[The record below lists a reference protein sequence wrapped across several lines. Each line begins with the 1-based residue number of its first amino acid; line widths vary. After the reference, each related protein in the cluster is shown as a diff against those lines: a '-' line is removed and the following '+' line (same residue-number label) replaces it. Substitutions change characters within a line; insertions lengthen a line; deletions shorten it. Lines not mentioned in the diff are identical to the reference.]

1 VASSRFLHALL
12 TVGLLAVSQATQ
24 AQWSAAN
31 DEANRQRMMAS
42 MRAQDAANDRAAA
55 DRAFQAGLE
64 QQRSLGSGSS
74 PSSSSSGSGGMGT
87 PLDGLAA
94 ALGRGNQ
101 SSGGPQSVVDRRTYI
116 IHQQET
122 SKQVVA
128 RLFAEAEGGN
138 PESAWNLGRL
148 YYTGY
153 AGVPRDDAQ
162 ARRWFATAGERGHA
176 EALANLGYFAH
187 EGIGGP
193 QDPALALDATA
204 RAAAAGSTYGAG
216 LNGIYRL
223 SGLADGQLDPV
234 AVANLERAADAGELF
249 AQAALGTIV
258 YELGVGTA
266 ENWERAAHYA
276 RLAADQG
283 HGPSM
288 TELARMMFVGRGVAQ
303 DQRGAVA
310 MFRRAAEA
318 GDPAGMSFLGQL
330 YMTGQ
335 GVANDVKAGMELFRR
350 AADLGHPEAQG
361 VYGLSLMLGQG
372 VAENVPEGL
381 RYIRLGAAQNDP
393 QALTVLGKMTFVGEG
408 GITSDERRGV
418 ELLQAAAALGY
429 QDAIETLAM
438 DEVQQAMRRLGI
450 AQTVAPASG
459 PRVDMGSKPK
469 R

>member
-1 VASSRFLHALL
+1 MASNRFLHALL
-12 TVGLLAVSQATQ
+12 TVGLLAVSQAAQ
-24 AQWSAAN
+24 AQWSAAS

-74 PSSSSSGSGGMGT
+74 SSSSSSGSGGMGT

-94 ALGRGNQ
+94 ALGSGSQ
-101 SSGGPQSVVDRRTYI
+101 SRGGPQSVVDRRTYI
-116 IHQQET
+116 IYQQET
-122 SKQVVA
+122 SEQVVA
-128 RLFAEAEGGN
+128 RLIAEAEGGN
-138 PESAWNLGRL
+138 PVSAWNLGRL

-193 QDPALALDATA
+193 QDQALALDATA

-216 LNGIYRL
+216 LNGLYRL

-249 AQAALGTIV
+249 AQVALGTIV
-258 YELGVGTA
+258 YALGVGTA
-266 ENWERAAHYA
+266 VNWERAAHYS
-276 RLAADQG
+276 RLAAEQG

-303 DQRGAVA
+303 DQREAIA
-310 MFRRAAEA
+310 LFRRAAEA

-335 GVANDVKAGMELFRR
+335 GVPNDVAAGLELFRR

-381 RYIRLGAAQNDP
+381 RYIRLGAARNDP

-408 GITSDERRGV
+408 GITSDERRGI

-450 AQTVAPASG
+450 AQTVTPASG
-459 PRVDMGSKPK
+459 PKVGMGSKPK

>member
-1 VASSRFLHALL
+1 MASSRFLHALL
-12 TVGLLAVSQATQ
+12 TVGLLAASQAAQ

-55 DRAFQAGLE
+55 DRAFQAGLA

-74 PSSSSSGSGGMGT
+74 SSSSSGSGGMGT

-94 ALGRGNQ
+94 ALGSGNQ
-101 SSGGPQSVVDRRTYI
+101 STGGPQSVVDRRTYTI
-116 IHQQET
+116 YQQDT
-122 SKQVVA
+122 SEQVVA

-176 EALANLGYFAH
+176 QSLANLGYLAY

-193 QDPALALDATA
+193 QDRTLALDATA
-204 RAAAAGSTYGAG
+204 RAAAAGSSYGAG
-216 LNGIYRL
+216 LNGLYRL
-223 SGLADGQLDPV
+223 SGLEDGQRDPV

-249 AQAALGTIV
+249 AQVALGTIV

-288 TELARMMFVGRGVAQ
+288 TELARMMFVGRGVTQ
-303 DQRGAVA
+303 DLQGAVA

-318 GDPAGMSFLGQL
+318 GDPGGMSFLGQL

-335 GVANDVKAGMELFRR
+335 GVAQDEASGLEWFRR

-361 VYGLSLMLGQG
+361 AYGLSLMLGQG
-372 VAENVPEGL
+372 VPENVPEGL
-381 RYIRLGAAQNDP
+381 RYVQLGAAQNDP
-393 QALTVLGKMTFVGEG
+393 QSLTVLGKMTFVGEA
-408 GITSDERRGV
+408 GITSNEQRGI
-418 ELLQAAAALGY
+418 ELLQAAAALGF
-429 QDAIETLAM
+429 QDALDTLAM

-450 AQTVAPASG
+450 PQTVAPASG
-459 PRVDMGSKPK
+459 QRVGMGSKPK

>member
-1 VASSRFLHALL
+1 MASSRFLHALL
-12 TVGLLAVSQATQ
+12 TVGLLAASQAAQ

-55 DRAFQAGLE
+55 DRAFQAGLA

-74 PSSSSSGSGGMGT
+74 SSSSSGSGGMGT

-94 ALGRGNQ
+94 ALGSGRQ
-101 SSGGPQSVVDRRTYI
+101 STGGPQSVVDRRTYI
-116 IHQQET
+116 IYQQET
-122 SKQVVA
+122 SEQVVA
-128 RLFAEAEGGN
+128 RLFAETEGGN

-148 YYTGY
+148 YYSGY

-176 EALANLGYFAH
+176 EALANLGYFAY

-193 QDPALALDATA
+193 QDQALALDATA

-216 LNGIYRL
+216 LNGLYRL

-234 AVANLERAADAGELF
+234 AVANLERAANAGELF

-258 YELGVGTA
+258 FELGVGTA

-310 MFRRAAEA
+310 VLRRAAEA
-318 GDPAGMSFLGQL
+318 GDPAGMSYLGQL

-335 GVANDVKAGMELFRR
+335 GVPNDVAAGLELFRR

-361 VYGLSLMLGQG
+361 VYGFSLMLGQG
-372 VAENVPEGL
+372 VAENLPEGL
-381 RYIRLGAAQNDP
+381 RYIRLGAAQKDP

-408 GITSDERRGV
+408 GITSDERRGI
-418 ELLQAAAALGY
+418 ELLQTSAALGY
-429 QDAIETLAM
+429 QDAIDTLAM
-438 DEVQQAMRRLGI
+438 DEVQDAMTRLGMTSTG
-450 AQTVAPASG
+450 APTSGKSSNTVG
-459 PRVDMGSKPK
+459 KSKS
-469 R
+469 

>member
-1 VASSRFLHALL
+1 MASSRFLHALL
-12 TVGLLAVSQATQ
+12 TVGLLAASQAAQ
-24 AQWSAAN
+24 AQWSATN

-55 DRAFQAGLE
+55 DRAFQAGLA

-74 PSSSSSGSGGMGT
+74 SSSSSGSGGMGT

-94 ALGRGNQ
+94 ALGSGSQ
-101 SSGGPQSVVDRRTYI
+101 STGGPQSVVDRRTYI
-116 IHQQET
+116 IYQQET
-122 SKQVVA
+122 SEQVVA

-138 PESAWNLGRL
+138 AESAWNLGRL

-153 AGVPRDDAQ
+153 AGVSRDDVQ
-162 ARRWFATAGERGHA
+162 ARRWFAAAGERGHA
-176 EALANLGYFAH
+176 EAMANLGYFAH

-193 QDPALALDATA
+193 QDQALALDATA
-204 RAAAAGSTYGAG
+204 RAAAAGSSYGAG
-216 LNGIYRL
+216 LNGLYRL
-223 SGLADGQLDPV
+223 SGLADGQRDPV

-266 ENWERAAHYA
+266 ENWERAAHYV

-288 TELARMMFVGRGVAQ
+288 TELARMMFAGRGVTQ
-303 DQRGAVA
+303 DLRGAVA

-318 GDPAGMSFLGQL
+318 GDPGGMSFLGQL

-335 GVANDVKAGMELFRR
+335 GVAQDEAAGLEWFRR

-372 VAENVPEGL
+372 VPENVPEGL
-381 RYIRLGAAQNDP
+381 RYVQLGAVQNDP
-393 QALTVLGKMTFVGEG
+393 QSLTVLGKMTFVGEAS
-408 GITSDERRGV
+408 ITSNEQRGI
-418 ELLQAAAALGY
+418 ELLQAAAALGF
-429 QDAIETLAM
+429 QDALDTLAM
-438 DEVQQAMRRLGI
+438 DEVQQAMRRLGL
-450 AQTVAPASG
+450 
-459 PRVDMGSKPK
+459 
-469 R
+469 